1 MILEELERR
10 FSRENTSILAALN
23 ASKTTYLDYNT
34 ISTLVVKFGDCMKID
49 SVLLKT
55 ECERAKIMIVAGK
68 NIDSELYPN
77 LFKVIAI
84 SKTLPVGTA
93 TV

>member
-1 MILEELERR
+1 
-10 FSRENTSILAALN
+10 
-23 ASKTTYLDYNT
+23 
-34 ISTLVVKFGDCMKID
+34 MKID

-55 ECERAKIMIVAGK
+55 ECERAKILIVAGK